1 MVLVSGLFKALQMIF
16 GNWHFWSKYHKMTD
30 VCHHSLAEIIMNTN
44 IWGFIFTALCKG
56 MLLWHSSWSWT
67 CLFVVHLHNH
77 WMKSLAATLS
87 IFRSLILVLKSPSHV
102 NNYIFALIW
111 MFMLS
116 VLIMDYHQYM
126 IIGSDFINHLTIHPQ
141 FAHLLATCHI
151 IITLSG

>member
-1 MVLVSGLFKALQMIF
+1 MYFWWYKSVLFPQCNTHAEGMVSVSGLFKALQMIF

-30 VCHHSLAEIIMNTN
+30 VCHHDLAKIIMNTN

-116 VLIMDYHQYM
+116 VLIF
-126 IIGSDFINHLTIHPQ
+126 GLSPIHDNWIR
-141 FAHLLATCHI
+141 FY
-151 IITLSG
+151 